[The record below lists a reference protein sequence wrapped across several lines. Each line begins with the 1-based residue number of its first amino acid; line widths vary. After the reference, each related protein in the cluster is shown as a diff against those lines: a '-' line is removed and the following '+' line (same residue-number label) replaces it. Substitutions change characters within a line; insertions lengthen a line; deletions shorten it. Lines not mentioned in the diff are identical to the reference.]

1 MIYLDYN
8 ATTPVDPE
16 VLAAMLPFLQE
27 DFGNPTSAHSAG
39 QRAAAAIEEA
49 REQVAAFLGA
59 DSASEIVFTSGGTE
73 GNNWS
78 ILGTIANSGDK
89 RRIITTPVEHAN
101 VSKLC
106 SKLEADGKVSV
117 RVLSVDGN
125 GEIDLDELR
134 KCLTPNTAIVSM
146 MLANNETGVIFPV
159 QEAAKIVK
167 DNCNAVF
174 HVDAV
179 NGVGKIPFSLKDT
192 EIDLL
197 SISAHKFYGPKGV
210 GALFIR
216 EGITLPPALIGGGQE
231 MGRRSGTPPTHQ
243 IVGLGVAAKIAA
255 RLDGIKELG
264 LLRDRLENALLGIPS
279 TRVNGTREPGKRL
292 PNTSN
297 ISFENTNGEM
307 IMHRL
312 DELGICVST
321 GSACHTKDHA
331 ASSVLEAM
339 QVPFSFAMGSIRFS
353 LGRHTTEDE
362 ITNVIERTTEVVSGL
377 RSQAAVG

>member
-8 ATTPVDPE
+8 ATTPVDPD
-16 VLAAMLPFLQE
+16 VLAAMLPFLKE
-27 DFGNPTSAHSAG
+27 DFGNPTSAHSPG
-39 QRAAAAIEEA
+39 QRSAAAIEDA
-49 REQVAAFLGA
+49 RESVAAFLGA
-59 DSASEIVFTSGGTE
+59 DSSSEIVFTSGGTE

-78 ILGTIANSGDK
+78 ILGTLLGSGDK

-106 SKLEADGKVSV
+106 SKLETDGKASVS
-117 RVLSVDGN
+117 RLNVDGN

-134 KCLTPNTAIVSM
+134 KSLTSDTALVSM

-159 QEAAKIVK
+159 AQAAKLVK
-167 DNCNAVF
+167 ENSDAVF

-179 NGVGKIPFSLKDT
+179 NGAGKIPFSLKGT

-216 EGITLPPALIGGGQE
+216 EGIELPPAMIGGGQE
-231 MGRRSGTPPTHQ
+231 MGRRAGTPPTHQ
-243 IVGLGVAAKIAA
+243 IVGLGVAAKIAG
-255 RLDGIKELG
+255 RLDGVERLG
-264 LLRDRLENALLGIPS
+264 RLRDRLENALLEIPS
-279 TRVNGTREPGKRL
+279 TQVNGTRAPGRRL
-292 PNTSN
+292 PNTTN
-297 ISFENTNGEM
+297 ISFEHTNGEM
-307 IMHRL
+307 IMHHL

-331 ASSVLEAM
+331 GSSVLEAM
-339 QVPFSFAMGSIRFS
+339 QVPFSYAMGSIRFS

-362 ITNVIERTTEVVSGL
+362 ISTVIERTTEVVGAL
-377 RSQAAVG
+377 RSRATNV

>member
-16 VLAAMLPFLQE
+16 VLAAMLPFLEE
-27 DFGNPTSAHSAG
+27 DFGNPTSAHSIG
-39 QRAAAAIEEA
+39 QLAAAAIEDA
-49 REQVAAFLGA
+49 RESVAAFLGA

-101 VSKLC
+101 VRKLC
-106 SKLEADGKVSV
+106 SKLESDGTITV
-117 RVLSVDGN
+117 RVLNVDGN

-134 KCLTPNTAIVSM
+134 KSLTPDTAIVSM

-167 DNCNAVF
+167 ENSDAVF

-179 NGVGKIPFSLKDT
+179 NGAGKTAFSLRDT

-216 EGITLPPALIGGGQE
+216 KGVELPPALIGGGQE
-231 MGRRSGTPPTHQ
+231 MGRRAGTPPTHQ

-255 RLDGIKELG
+255 RLDGIEHLG
-264 LLRDRLENALLGIPS
+264 RLRDRLEDALLEIPS
-279 TRVNGTREPGKRL
+279 TRVNGTREPDKRL
-292 PNTSN
+292 PNTTN

-312 DELGICVST
+312 DELRICVST
-321 GSACHTKDHA
+321 GSACHTKGHA

-353 LGRHTTEDE
+353 LGRHTTDDE
-362 ITNVIERTTEVVSGL
+362 ITEVIERTSAVVSSL
-377 RSQAAVG
+377 RSQAVAN

>member
-39 QRAAAAIEEA
+39 QHAAAAIDEA
-49 REQVAAFLGA
+49 REQVATFLGA

-106 SKLEADGKVSV
+106 SKLEADGKVTVSLV
-117 RVLSVDGN
+117 NVDGN

-134 KCLTPNTAIVSM
+134 ESLTPDTALVSM

-159 QEAAKIVK
+159 REAARLVK
-167 DNCNAVF
+167 ENSDAVF

-216 EGITLPPALIGGGQE
+216 EGVKLPPALIGGGQE

-255 RLDGIKELG
+255 RLDGIEQLG
-264 LLRDRLENALLGIPS
+264 LLRDRLENALLEIPS

-297 ISFENTNGEM
+297 VSFENTNGEM

-362 ITNVIERTTEVVSGL
+362 ITTVIERTTETVSAL

>member
-16 VLAAMLPFLQE
+16 VLAAMLPFLKE
-27 DFGNPTSAHSAG
+27 DFGNSTSAHSTG
-39 QRAAAAIEEA
+39 KRAADAIEDA
-49 REQVAAFLGA
+49 RESVAAFLGA

-78 ILGTIANSGDK
+78 LLGTLSSSGE
-89 RRIITTPVEHAN
+89 RRGVITTPVEHAN

-106 SKLEADGKVSV
+106 SKLEAAGDARVS
-117 RVLSVDGN
+117 RLNVDSK

-134 KCLTPNTAIVSM
+134 KGLTPETALVSM

-159 QEAAKIVK
+159 EEAAEIVK
-167 DNCNAVF
+167 QNSNAVV

-179 NGVGKIPFSLKDT
+179 NGVGKIPFSLKGT
-192 EIDLL
+192 GIDLV

-216 EGITLPPALIGGGQE
+216 EGVVLPPAMIGGGQE
-231 MGRRSGTPPTHQ
+231 MGRRAGTLPTHQ
-243 IVGLGVAAKIAA
+243 IVGLGVAAKIAS
-255 RLDGIKELG
+255 RLDGIGRLG
-264 LLRDRLENALLGIPS
+264 RLRDRLENALLQIPS
-279 TRVNGTREPGKRL
+279 TQVNGTREAGKRL
-292 PNTSN
+292 PNTTN
-297 ISFENTNGEM
+297 IAFENTNGEM

-312 DELGICVST
+312 DELGIGVST

-339 QVPFSFAMGSIRFS
+339 QVPFSFAMGSIRYS

-362 ITNVIERTTEVVSGL
+362 IDVVTGRTTEVVSTL
-377 RSQAAVG
+377 RSQATAV

>member
-59 DSASEIVFTSGGTE
+59 DSPSEIVFTSGGTE

-106 SKLEADGKVSV
+106 SKLEADGKVTVSLV
-117 RVLSVDGN
+117 NVDGN

-134 KCLTPNTAIVSM
+134 KSLTPDTALVSM

-159 QEAAKIVK
+159 REAARLVK
-167 DNCNAVF
+167 ENSDAVF

-192 EIDLL
+192 
-197 SISAHKFYGPKGV
+197 
-210 GALFIR
+210 
-216 EGITLPPALIGGGQE
+216 
-231 MGRRSGTPPTHQ
+231 
-243 IVGLGVAAKIAA
+243 
-255 RLDGIKELG
+255 
-264 LLRDRLENALLGIPS
+264 
-279 TRVNGTREPGKRL
+279 
-292 PNTSN
+292 
-297 ISFENTNGEM
+297 
-307 IMHRL
+307 
-312 DELGICVST
+312 
-321 GSACHTKDHA
+321 
-331 ASSVLEAM
+331 
-339 QVPFSFAMGSIRFS
+339 
-353 LGRHTTEDE
+353 
-362 ITNVIERTTEVVSGL
+362 
-377 RSQAAVG
+377 

>member
-39 QRAAAAIEEA
+39 QHAAAAIDEA
-49 REQVAAFLGA
+49 REQVATFLGA

-73 GNNWS
+73 GNNWA
-78 ILGTIANSGDK
+78 ILGTIANAGDK

-106 SKLEADGKVSV
+106 SKLEADGKVTVSLV
-117 RVLSVDGN
+117 NVDGN

-134 KCLTPNTAIVSM
+134 KSLTPDTALVSM

-159 QEAAKIVK
+159 KEAATLVK
-167 DNCNAVF
+167 ENSDAVF

-216 EGITLPPALIGGGQE
+216 EGVTLPPALIGGGQE

-255 RLDGIKELG
+255 RLDGIEQLG
-264 LLRDRLENALLGIPS
+264 LLRDRLENALLEIPS

-297 ISFENTNGEM
+297 VSFENTNGEM

-362 ITNVIERTTEVVSGL
+362 ITTVIERTTETVSTL